1 MGELTDQAHDLAL
14 FPRLECLECLLLGFL
29 RRQRVALGKPH
40 AFFGQSHNLV
50 LTTALGKLQRRKP
63 SRPKRLDRRID
74 GLFAV
79 EPFTRQPTHGNA
91 SARCTRVD
99 EHPVGAVRKT
109 AGTRELRIDT
119 VKPVEHP
126 VKIDQRN
133 RAIHLSHHSIVR
145 VLTNCSFRLVRV
157 LTIVKGGRARRAT
170 YITYRQKR
178 PPARGGAGGCERISI
193 VGC

>member
-1 MGELTDQAHDLAL
+1 MEHAGTHALIVSLVLGGHLPFKCLALFVQNMGELTDQAHDLAL
-14 FPRLECLECLLLGFL
+14 LPRLERLECLLLGFL
-29 RRQRVALGKPH
+29 RRQRVALGKLH
-40 AFFGQSHNLV
+40 TFFGQSHNLV

-109 AGTRELRIDT
+109 AGARELRIDT

-126 VKIDQRN
+126 VEIDQAN
-133 RAIHLSHHSIVR
+133 CTIHLSHHSIVR
-145 VLTNCSFRLVRV
+145 VLTNLYLYISPSFD
-157 LTIVKGGRARRAT
+157 
-170 YITYRQKR
+170 YRQ
-178 PPARGGAGGCERISI
+178 
-193 VGC
+193 

>member
-1 MGELTDQAHDLAL
+1 MCPPSPLSSASFSAATC
-14 FPRLECLECLLLGFL
+14 RLNASHSSFRTWENLPTKRMISRCSHGSSASNACCSAFAPATRSAKL
-29 RRQRVALGKPH
+29 H

-50 LTTALGKLQRRKP
+50 LTTTFGKLQRRKP

-109 AGTRELRIDT
+109 AGARELRIDT
-119 VKPVEHP
+119 DKPLSIRSKSTGLTVLFISP
-126 VKIDQRN
+126 PFDSPSFDQFVS
-133 RAIHLSHHSIVR
+133 L
-145 VLTNCSFRLVRV
+145 
-157 LTIVKGGRARRAT
+157 
-170 YITYRQKR
+170 Y
-178 PPARGGAGGCERISI
+178 
-193 VGC
+193 

>member
-1 MGELTDQAHDLAL
+1 MPVARL
-14 FPRLECLECLLLGFL
+14 FAPATRS
-29 RRQRVALGKPH
+29 AWGKLH
-40 AFFGQSHNLV
+40 TFFGQSHNLV

-109 AGTRELRIDT
+109 ASTRELRIDT

-126 VKIDQRN
+126 VKIDQCN
-133 RAIHLSHHSIVR
+133 RAIHLSHHSI
-145 VLTNCSFRLVRV
+145 VRV